1 MLEITHIKVTVIIP
15 AFNAEPYIQQALESV
30 LNQTEQNLEVI
41 ICDDCSTDNTV
52 TVIQSM
58 INIDNRIKLLKNT
71 HNKGPSYSRNRAI
84 TEAKGDWIAILDADD
99 FYHKD
104 RLKALLLLAESNQA
118 DMVADNI
125 CYVDVDGNH
134 KIIAIEDS
142 KLNSQ
147 IKVIDAKTYIEND
160 LPTTTSFNYG
170 FLQPIIRTA
179 FLKENQIS
187 YDESTN
193 LGEDFILCAELLI
206 KGAKFILTK
215 HPYYYY
221 RVVDQSF
228 SRSGDNQSYHELLNN
243 NAKLIHYSKSA
254 NNHEI
259 TILLE
264 IRQKSY
270 ADVIIFNQI
279 IEFIKQKQFYL
290 AITKLLSNQ
299 QSWLTCMRLGH
310 QYLIKGLTK

>member
-1 MLEITHIKVTVIIP
+1 MLEITNIIVTVIIP

-104 RLKALLLLAESNQA
+104 RLKALLLLAESNKA

-125 CYVDVDGNH
+125 CYVDVNGNH
-134 KIIAIEDS
+134 KIIAIKDS
-142 KLNSQ
+142 ELKSQ
-147 IKVIDAKTYIEND
+147 IKLIDAKTFIEND
-160 LPTTTSFNYG
+160 FPTTTSFDYG
-170 FLQPIIRTA
+170 FLKPIIRTA

-187 YDESTN
+187 YDESTK

-215 HPYYYY
+215 QPYYYY
-221 RVVDQSF
+221 RVVEKSL
-228 SRSGDNQSYHELLNN
+228 SRSGDNKSYHELLNN

-254 NNHEI
+254 NNHAI

-264 IRQKSY
+264 KRKKSY
-270 ADVIIFNQI
+270 ADIIIFNQI

-299 QSWLTCMRLGH
+299 ESWLTCVLLGY
-310 QYLIKGLTK
+310 QYLIKRLTK